1 MITILYKKLLEL
13 IQKMNI
19 EKEMEEKFGKDYK
32 RKLLKLTDEEVK
44 EILSL
49 ETSKLVLFQIYMFFN
64 KGRLSKEIYLTLN
77 FKLIEHSENVYD
89 LIPLLENDEF
99 LNRKDAF
106 IIIDKMLQGNSASF
120 EAISELIFNP
130 DIYFSLEIL
139 EKIASCKETYQAN
152 VLKDI
157 AIHFSNRKDILNI
170 LHIISTSK
178 GEVQAQKV
186 RDLILNSDIL
196 NKDNRVVIGVL
207 RAICESIYDYQA
219 ENAYL
224 VAINEDVLNHSDAV
238 RLVKYVSKTEGIDRC
253 SQVKDVALNK
263 NILKCSN
270 AVEFVKIVAESN
282 KKLSSFVAQ
291 ASIKLCNLRE
301 KSPLTIVTIISNA
314 IGEVQ
319 ANKALELIS
328 NETFLQ
334 RYNIIPILELIVSTN
349 GKEQIECAVE
359 IAKTLEVTNLENYI
373 RLILNSSSSKKALL
387 IRNLLENKEFLN
399 NPQHFKILERINN
412 SKTDEIAQ
420 KAYDL
425 INNPLVFNHPDLF
438 DIVSIITS
446 VELDFQAYFIL
457 NSIDKNLLELPH
469 YLEILKQI
477 GKAKGNKQAEIA
489 CKIADNYLFVQ
500 SQKHLEYITL
510 FAQANDNSPY
520 LHSVYNLCITIFE
533 DNQDILDSEGISYVK
548 GLLSVD
554 MIKVNQVKELC
565 TLFKGKTLLE
575 EIAKIINLEVKNEE
589 SLEMVP
595 LEEVLNGSID
605 EVLTSLNGL
614 SNDED
619 ITPKTFV
626 LMQRKDD
633 FQN

>member
-19 EKEMEEKFGKDYK
+19 EKEMVEKFGKDYK
-32 RKLLKLTDEEVK
+32 RKLLNLTDEEVK

-49 ETSKLVLFQIYMFFN
+49 ESGKLVLFQIYMFFN
-64 KGRLSKEIYLTLN
+64 KDRLSKEIYLTLN
-77 FKLIEHSENVYD
+77 FKLIEHSENVYG

-130 DIYFSLEIL
+130 DITFPLVVL

-157 AIHFSNRKDILNI
+157 AIHFSSRKDILNI
-170 LHIISTSK
+170 LHIVSTSK
-178 GEVQAQKV
+178 GEVQAQKA

-196 NKDNRVVIGVL
+196 NKDNRVVMGVL

-224 VAINEDVLNHSDAV
+224 VAINQDVLNHSDAV
-238 RLVKYVSKTEGIDRC
+238 KLIRLVSKTEGIDRC
-253 SQVKDVALNK
+253 SQVKDVVLNE

-301 KSPLTIVTIISNA
+301 KSPLTIVTIISNV
-314 IGEVQ
+314 IGEYQ
-319 ANKALELIS
+319 AKKALELVS

-349 GKEQIECAVE
+349 GKDQIEHAVE
-359 IAKTLEVTNLENYI
+359 IAKTLEVTNLERYI
-373 RLILNSSSSKKALL
+373 KLILNSSTSKKALL

-399 NPQHFKILERINN
+399 NPQHFKILKKINN
-412 SKTDEIAQ
+412 SKTDEITQ

-457 NSIDKNLLELPH
+457 SSIDKNLLELPN

-477 GKAKGNKQAEIA
+477 GKAKGNTQADIA

-500 SQKHLEYITL
+500 TQKHLEYIAL

-520 LHSVYNLCITIFE
+520 LHSVYNLCTTIFE
-533 DNQDILDSEGISYVK
+533 DNQDILDSEGISYVN

-554 MIKVNQVKELC
+554 MIKVNQIKEMC
-565 TLFKGKTLLE
+565 TLFKGKTLLK

-589 SLEMVP
+589 SLEIVP

-605 EVLTSLNGL
+605 EVLTSLKRL
-614 SNDED
+614 PNDED

-626 LMQRKDD
+626 LKQRKDD

>member
-19 EKEMEEKFGKDYK
+19 ELEMEEKFGKDYK
-32 RKLLKLTDEEVK
+32 RKLLNLTDEEVK

-49 ETSKLVLFQIYMFFN
+49 ETGKLVLFQIYMFLN

-139 EKIASCKETYQAN
+139 EKIASCKEKYQAV

-157 AIHFSNRKDILNI
+157 AIHFSSRKDILNI

-178 GEVQAQKV
+178 GEVQVQKA
-186 RDLILNSDIL
+186 RDLIFNSDIL
-196 NKDNRVVIGVL
+196 NKDNRVVMGIL

-253 SQVKDVALNK
+253 SQVKEVALNE
-263 NILKCSN
+263 NILKCSK
-270 AVEFVKIVAESN
+270 AVEFVKVVAESN

-291 ASIKLCNLRE
+291 TSIKLCNLRE

-314 IGEVQ
+314 IGEYQ

-399 NPQHFKILERINN
+399 NPQHFKILKKINN

-420 KAYDL
+420 KAYNL
-425 INNPLVFNHPDLF
+425 INNLLVFKHPDLF

-457 NSIDKNLLELPH
+457 NSIDKNLLELPN

-533 DNQDILDSEGISYVK
+533 DNQDILDSEGVSYVK

-565 TLFKGKTLLE
+565 TLFKGKTLLG

-589 SLEMVP
+589 SLEIVP

-605 EVLTSLNGL
+605 EVLASLNSL
-614 SNDED
+614 PNDED

-626 LMQRKDD
+626 LK
-633 FQN
+633 